1 MTPDLDT
8 RLNAQEL
15 ARQLAEKRVS
25 VIDVREAMEFAGG
38 HIEGSV
44 NVPLYWYATAVAAAP
59 LPISMAASP
68 AGSRLDCPCT
78 GSTTPPCR

>member
-25 VIDVREAMEFAGG
+25 VIDVREAM
-38 HIEGSV
+38 
-44 NVPLYWYATAVAAAP
+44 
-59 LPISMAASP
+59 
-68 AGSRLDCPCT
+68 
-78 GSTTPPCR
+78 

>member
-15 ARQLAEKRVS
+15 DRQLAEKRFS
-25 VIDVREAMEFAGG
+25 VIDVRVAMEFAGG

-44 NVPLYWYATAVAAAP
+44 NVP
-59 LPISMAASP
+59 
-68 AGSRLDCPCT
+68 
-78 GSTTPPCR
+78 

>member
-15 ARQLAEKRVS
+15 DRQLAEKRVS

-44 NVPLYWYATAVAAAP
+44 NVSWCWCATAVAAT
-59 LPISMAASP
+59 ISS
-68 AGSRLDCPCT
+68 
-78 GSTTPPCR
+78 

>member
-15 ARQLAEKRVS
+15 DRQLAEKRVS
-25 VIDVREAMEFAGG
+25 VIDVRVAMEFAGG

-44 NVPLYWYATAVAAAP
+44 NVPWCCYATAVVVT
-59 LPISMAASP
+59 I
-68 AGSRLDCPCT
+68 GS
-78 GSTTPPCR
+78 